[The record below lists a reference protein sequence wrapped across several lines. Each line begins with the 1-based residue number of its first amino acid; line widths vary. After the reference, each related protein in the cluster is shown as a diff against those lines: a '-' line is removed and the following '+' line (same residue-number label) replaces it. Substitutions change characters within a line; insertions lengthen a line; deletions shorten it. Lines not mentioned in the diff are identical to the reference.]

1 MSDTWSDIQALKS
14 RQSSMRERLA
24 RRKKER
30 EGLVA
35 NITGQSQSATP
46 ASAPATSTS
55 SAVSSAKKGINSKSS
70 ICVSHYQT
78 KVTKNMTKNCHD
90 GMSLQIATTNRS
102 KISCISCFNLFP

>member
-35 NITGQSQSATP
+35 DITGQFQAVSA
-46 ASAPATSTS
+46 AAAATTS
-55 SAVSSAKKGINSKSS
+55 SSSTISVKKGIY
-70 ICVSHYQT
+70 ICNI
-78 KVTKNMTKNCHD
+78 VTILNQM
-90 GMSLQIATTNRS
+90 
-102 KISCISCFNLFP
+102 

>member
-35 NITGQSQSATP
+35 DITGQSQAVSTAAAAATSSSSAT
-46 ASAPATSTS
+46 S
-55 SAVSSAKKGINSKSS
+55 VKKGID
-70 ICVSHYQT
+70 ICNICYYLKLNVEMRNAHSEGLSYLGEIRQ
-78 KVTKNMTKNCHD
+78 D
-90 GMSLQIATTNRS
+90 FLSA
-102 KISCISCFNLFP
+102 

>member
-46 ASAPATSTS
+46 ASAPTTSRSTS
-55 SAVSSAKKGINSKSS
+55 SAVSSAKNGINSKSS
-70 ICVSHYQT
+70 ICVSHYQAGV
-78 KVTKNMTKNCHD
+78 KKCDDK
-90 GMSLQIATTNRS
+90 MSL
-102 KISCISCFNLFP
+102 

>member
-35 NITGQSQSATP
+35 DITGQSQSATP

-55 SAVSSAKKGINSKSS
+55 GAVSSAKKGIPRRVPYAS
-70 ICVSHYQT
+70 
-78 KVTKNMTKNCHD
+78 
-90 GMSLQIATTNRS
+90 ATNRQKS
-102 KISCISCFNLFP
+102 QKM

>member
-35 NITGQSQSATP
+35 DITGQSQAVSA
-46 ASAPATSTS
+46 AAATTS
-55 SAVSSAKKGINSKSS
+55 SSSTISVKKGIYICNIVTILNQMWKCVMHILKDYRIWEKFS
-70 ICVSHYQT
+70 ILYHG
-78 KVTKNMTKNCHD
+78 N
-90 GMSLQIATTNRS
+90 
-102 KISCISCFNLFP
+102 